1 MAAVNVKLSCGLL
14 HKFAS
19 SRCLTHRLR
28 YPALYVSFRAKTTG
42 VWVCNKDSI
51 HKESHSG
58 YAAARYFPFP
68 TTTPRLRWLSSA
80 RGGLSQQ
87 EIKKKIDE
95 ITDLFMEARELLSD
109 AAAAK
114 GTIYFNEDL
123 EDATTAVKE
132 TLALYNQLLEQLTEE
147 QRNDVVRAIG
157 LKMEELKA
165 QESMIQEMK
174 K

>member
-1 MAAVNVKLSCGLL
+1 MAAVNVKSSCGLL
-14 HKFAS
+14 HKFSS

-28 YPALYVSFRAKTTG
+28 YPALYVSFRALQSKAAG
-42 VWVCNKDSI
+42 VCVCNKENI
-51 HKESHSG
+51 CG
-58 YAAARYFPFP
+58 YAAARYFPLP

-80 RGGLSQQ
+80 GGGLSQQ

-109 AAAAK
+109 AVEAK

>member
-1 MAAVNVKLSCGLL
+1 MD
-14 HKFAS
+14 
-19 SRCLTHRLR
+19 RTQ
-28 YPALYVSFRAKTTG
+28 
-42 VWVCNKDSI
+42 
-51 HKESHSG
+51 KESVCGH
-58 YAAARYFPFP
+58 AAARFPLP
-68 TTTPRLRWLSSA
+68 TTPTLRWLSSA
-80 RGGLSQQ
+80 GRGLSQQ

-109 AAAAK
+109 ATAAK
-114 GTIYFNEDL
+114 GTIYFHEDL

-165 QESMIQEMK
+165 QESMLQEMK

>member
-1 MAAVNVKLSCGLL
+1 MKCEAAGAWVYSKDRAQNESICG
-14 HKFAS
+14 H
-19 SRCLTHRLR
+19 
-28 YPALYVSFRAKTTG
+28 
-42 VWVCNKDSI
+42 
-51 HKESHSG
+51 
-58 YAAARYFPFP
+58 AAARFPLL
-68 TTTPRLRWLSSA
+68 TTPRLRWLSSV
-80 RGGLSQQ
+80 GSGLSQQ

-109 AAAAK
+109 AVASK
-114 GTIYFNEDL
+114 DTIYFHEDL
-123 EDATTAVKE
+123 EDATAAVKE